1 MKIIFATH
9 DEADQLAEKYTILEL
24 DTLRFDDAV
33 TRTAWCLVAMDDV
46 TLQDMPVIQQFRDLH
61 NRMMSNYKKRNWK
74 YCQDALEH
82 LQGKWKGE
90 LDSFYQDMANR
101 VVGYQGHEPDS
112 DWDPVIDREIK
123 NP

>member
-1 MKIIFATH
+1 
-9 DEADQLAEKYTILEL
+9 
-24 DTLRFDDAV
+24 
-33 TRTAWCLVAMDDV
+33 
-46 TLQDMPVIQQFRDLH
+46 
-61 NRMMSNYKKRNWK
+61 MSNYKKRNWK